1 MKKKRLLSLLLTG
14 ALCLSLS
21 APALAA
27 GLENFQKTNT
37 YTAGQ
42 FTDVPA
48 GEWYAANVQS
58 AYELGLMEGSSATTF
73 NPSGNLTIAEALVLA
88 CRLHST
94 YVGDGATFT
103 GSGGAWY
110 QPYVDYAVETAIL
123 SPGTYSDYTATATR
137 AQFASI
143 LAAALP
149 AEALTAI
156 NSVTALPD
164 VAADAAY
171 APAVLSLYNA
181 GVLTGSDAAGSFK
194 PDTTIQRSEVATIVT
209 RMADPSLR
217 KTFTLTPAE
226 TQEEQ
231 TVSSDKRFSNP
242 ITAEDLEGT
251 WSATYFDGSIYEYT
265 FSGNQFRR
273 VVEHEFSSL
282 GYTSYTVYEGTYT
295 MTSVP
300 MDGNEDTRRLTLNVT
315 YQETA
320 GDDAKGFSDVGSD
333 SRTMEFT
340 TDLNWPQDAFM
351 WSGAMFYRSEPDVY
365 DRYLLAT
372 GAVGERKPTDPDPA
386 VYQYLVNYVKT
397 NGSIVTYGDYAGQYE
412 YVLDPYHNLKGNWNF
427 YLYYDS
433 GADIITLAGS
443 RNWKLEG
450 EDYDSYDLLFINEY
464 ALTLTPELTTPF
476 AFTYEG
482 SGSLMHTGYGVET
495 VATADI
501 DPFTFKNSTEA
512 MTFTSYTATVED
524 GRERDEENCAD
535 GLQLMLSALEG
546 YALVPGGYTL
556 TDLGFDQFYA

>member
-1 MKKKRLLSLLLTG
+1 
-14 ALCLSLS
+14 
-21 APALAA
+21 
-27 GLENFQKTNT
+27 
-37 YTAGQ
+37 
-42 FTDVPA
+42 
-48 GEWYAANVQS
+48 
-58 AYELGLMEGSSATTF
+58 
-73 NPSGNLTIAEALVLA
+73 
-88 CRLHST
+88 
-94 YVGDGATFT
+94 
-103 GSGGAWY
+103 
-110 QPYVDYAVETAIL
+110 
-123 SPGTYSDYTATATR
+123 
-137 AQFASI
+137 
-143 LAAALP
+143 
-149 AEALTAI
+149 
-156 NSVTALPD
+156 
-164 VAADAAY
+164 
-171 APAVLSLYNA
+171 
-181 GVLTGSDAAGSFK
+181 AAGSFK

-333 SRTMEFT
+333 SRTIEFT

>member
-27 GLENFQKTNT
+27 GLENFQKTNP

-48 GEWYAANVQS
+48 GEWYAANVQA

-94 YVGDGATFT
+94 YVGDGATFA

>member
-1 MKKKRLLSLLLTG
+1 MKKRILSLVLAGT
-14 ALCLSLS
+14 LCLSLS

-27 GLENFQKTNT
+27 GLDNFQKVNT

-42 FTDVPA
+42 FSDVPA
-48 GEWYAANVQS
+48 GSWFAPNVQA
-58 AYELGLMEGSSATTF
+58 AYELDLMTGSSATTF

-94 YVGDGATFT
+94 YVGDGATFA

-282 GYTSYTVYEGTYT
+282 GYTSYQVFEGTYT

-333 SRTMEFT
+333 SRTIEFT